1 MIPNDECLRA
11 LKHYFDQRTVKE
23 PSSETLPRLAEL
35 VQTRTKKWHTR
46 RSLEKASSKVKK
58 KRDKKSVY
66 VILYPKIDSRQENTN
81 EHESDLRNN
90 EHYLGNSENKAWKK
104 LRPVRNLNQKTI
116 YQLHSAFILIIRK
129 IVKFVRRWGAKN
141 LSRKDSLSLAGAA
154 TISESKGRLLNI
166 V

>member
-1 MIPNDECLRA
+1 M
-11 LKHYFDQRTVKE
+11 
-23 PSSETLPRLAEL
+23 
-35 VQTRTKKWHTR
+35 
-46 RSLEKASSKVKK
+46 KK

-66 VILYPKIDSRQENTN
+66 VTLYPKIDSRQENTN

-141 LSRKDSLSLAGAA
+141 LSRKNSLSLAGAA